1 MKEHVVGFVVL
12 IAMAVNALA
21 YCFVVHGDFVVEDLS
36 LLERGEIA
44 LGYLHVIPCDIRW
57 LYEAIRQI
65 FVDGLFGY
73 MYFKRVKRQP
83 FALFLS
89 PNLYLNAFAL
99 GCTQHR
105 VPFRLGYLH
114 LYALAVGLLLSIGSS
129 ETCHANFVL
138 IGREHEVERRNVA
151 RHGDIAIIGEDGRL
165 ALGFFG

>member
-1 MKEHVVGFVVL
+1 MKEHIVSFVVL
-12 IAMAVNALA
+12 IAMAVNTLA
-21 YCFVVHGDFVVEDLS
+21 YCFVVHGNLVVEDLS
-36 LLERGEIA
+36 LFKRGEIA

-57 LYEAIRQI
+57 LDEAIRQI

-99 GCTQHR
+99 RCTQHR

-114 LYALAVGLLLSIGSS
+114 LYAFAVGLLLAIGSR
-129 ETCHANFVL
+129 ETCHTSFVL

-151 RHGDIAIIGEDGRL
+151 RHGDITIIGENVRL
-165 ALGFFG
+165 ALGIFG